1 MVLEEKQ
8 VPHGWH
14 CPHNRLDDVLDD
26 IVGIVRNL
34 ILSRATV
41 HHTALVLRAHFDVR
55 LQERLYNDAC
65 VRGCAHQ
72 HHHIPCVVYFKTRLA
87 VVAACEDLLTWLIL
101 VDLGLGYSKG
111 IILVVVERCQVAGV
125 VRRLAR

>member
-26 IVGIVRNL
+26 IVGIVRDL

-41 HHTALVLRAHFDVR
+41 HHTALVLGAHFDVR
-55 LQERLYNDAC
+55 LQERLHDDAS

-72 HHHIPCVVYFKTRLA
+72 HHHILCVVDFETRLA
-87 VVAACEDLLTWLIL
+87 IVAAGEDLLAGLIL
-101 VDLGLGYSKG
+101 VDLGLGYGKR
-111 IILVVVERCQVAGV
+111 IILVVVERGQVAGV